1 MASKHIKSPHKYIT
15 KAAEKQTRAATQ
27 MHDLRHAERRTIK
40 MMDRVRMMDGCPH
53 LFPDDRA
60 PQGHG
65 TAASRKA
72 WPVPLPPPMPRIRP
86 VPVPPPMPRIRPET
100 PLSLQLQD
108 YLQLAQISEKQY
120 KLGVKHR
127 AARRAEEAKFIN
139 QHLGT
144 ELTMREADLI
154 IKLAA
159 LLC

>member
-86 VPVPPPMPRIRPET
+86 VPLAPPTQFTGRYVSRDEFM
-100 PLSLQLQD
+100 Q
-108 YLQLAQISEKQY
+108 
-120 KLGVKHR
+120 
-127 AARRAEEAKFIN
+127 EENEIA
-139 QHLGT
+139 
-144 ELTMREADLI
+144 
-154 IKLAA
+154 
-159 LLC
+159 